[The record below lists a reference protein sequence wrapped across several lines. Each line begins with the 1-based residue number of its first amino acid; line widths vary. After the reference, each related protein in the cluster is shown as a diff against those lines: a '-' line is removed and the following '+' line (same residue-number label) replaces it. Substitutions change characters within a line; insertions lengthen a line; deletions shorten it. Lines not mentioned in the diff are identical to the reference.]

1 MATETA
7 DARASH
13 IRGLTVTTLA
23 SIAGILAAIGS
34 SVVTAGAADPATS
47 TTGTFVVVAA
57 VLVQFPILEA
67 LGRAGLV
74 AVDVQDFGAKDYL
87 YVVFMTFSLWFV
99 SWTVLLTTETT
110 F

>member
-47 TTGTFVVVAA
+47 TTGVVVVVAA

-74 AVDVQDFGAKDYL
+74 AVDIQEFGAKDYL
-87 YVVFMTFSLWFV
+87 YVAFMTFSLWFV
-99 SWTVLLTTETT
+99 SWTVLLTTGTT

>member
-47 TTGTFVVVAA
+47 TTGVVVVVAA

-74 AVDVQDFGAKDYL
+74 AVEVQDFGAKDYL
-87 YVVFMTFSLWFV
+87 YVAFMTFSLWFV
-99 SWTVLLTTETT
+99 SWTVLLTTGTT

>member
-23 SIAGILAAIGS
+23 SLAGILAAIGS
-34 SVVTAGAADPATS
+34 SVVTAGAATPETS
-47 TTGTFVVVAA
+47 QTGIYVLVAA
-57 VLVQFPILEA
+57 IVVQFPILEA
-67 LGRAGLV
+67 LGRSGLV
-74 AVDVQDFGAKDYL
+74 AVDIEEFGAKDYL
-87 YVVFMTFSLWFV
+87 YVIFMTFSLWFV
-99 SWTVLLTTETT
+99 SWTVLLTTGTT

>member
-13 IRGLTVTTLA
+13 LRGLTVTTLA
-23 SIAGILAAIGS
+23 SLAGILAAVGS
-34 SVVTAGAADPATS
+34 SVVTAGAAEPATS
-47 TTGTFVVVAA
+47 RIGLYVVVAA
-57 VLVQFPILEA
+57 VVVQFPILEA

-74 AVDVQDFGAKDYL
+74 EVDIEDFGAKDYL
-87 YVVFMTFSLWFV
+87 YVIFMTFSLWFV
-99 SWTVLLTTETT
+99 SWTVLLTTGTT

>member
-47 TTGTFVVVAA
+47 TTGLVVVVAA

-87 YVVFMTFSLWFV
+87 YVAFMTFSLWFV
-99 SWTVLLTTETT
+99 SWTVLLTSGTT

>member
-7 DARASH
+7 DPRASH

-23 SIAGILAAIGS
+23 SLAGILAAIGS
-34 SVVTAGAADPATS
+34 SVVTAGAASPATS
-47 TTGTFVVVAA
+47 TTGLYVLAAA
-57 VLVQFPILEA
+57 VLLQFPILEA

-74 AVDVQDFGAKDYL
+74 AVDIEEFGAKDYL
-87 YVVFMTFSLWFV
+87 YVIFMTFSLWFV
-99 SWTVLLTTETT
+99 SWTVLLTTGTT